1 MRTLALS
8 VLIWIVW
15 LPGLSHAL
23 GLGNITVK
31 SALNQPLHAEIALS
45 VERAEDLED
54 LSFKL
59 APEALFRR
67 LGIERPHYLTELRF
81 QPLARSDGQRVLQ
94 IQTTNPVREPF
105 LNFLIEATWPGGR
118 VVREYTVLLD
128 PPKVFE
134 PAPAASTLPVST
146 PRPPRSTPADTPPA
160 TPRPETAPRSA
171 QSYRVQAG
179 DTLWQLGTR
188 LRPDNDIS
196 VQQMMIALLRANPEA
211 FIDNN
216 INQVIRGRV
225 LRIPSREE
233 ILALSQQEALQEV
246 VRQNNLWRDYRT
258 RLTQHPVSPPAT
270 TPVAQAVTPSA
281 APTPAPVERT
291 PPSAQ
296 AAAPVDDRL
305 EIRANDVAAEELEQL
320 ARAEQNLAVARE
332 TAEARR
338 LEIEELR
345 SRVHELEENLS
356 RKDRLLTL
364 TNEQMAE
371 LQQHMIELQSE
382 RTDSRVEE
390 TQQALSALTQEPPT
404 GPDEAT
410 QPPQAPVSET
420 AAPLELVTTEPE
432 TTPTPLNL
440 LEEVFTESPAQ
451 PVLPDES
458 LSPPVPEQDWPL
470 AILDE
475 PFAEEPAA
483 PLAVEPLPPAAPV
496 TPPPAAEPTPLP
508 TPVQAAPSL
517 WEELLADPR
526 LPLAG
531 VGLAGILVLLLL
543 WSVIRGVLRRKQEDS
558 GDTLSDQ
565 MPAALTLNKPGGRTR
580 DTAPEDLS
588 SVSAATAPLAAAVP
602 PKEQTVELPP
612 EDMPSTPEQAQSPT
626 DELQEATQAEKE
638 IHTDDTIAEVDVYLA
653 YGLFDQAE
661 ELLKNALDKYP
672 ERIDYH
678 YKLVETYFS
687 TKNQEAFEFA
697 AQNMHTTLEGK
708 PSALWKRVVEMA
720 QELSP
725 ANPLFT
731 AGGTTSGTATSSAVA
746 AGAMGA
752 GLAGAAAAIGALDT
766 KEFEFAP
773 HELEETLSGVEFELD
788 DGSPLGKDTIEQE
801 IDLSV
806 TAESSKT
813 AAPEPDA
820 ELGDLASA
828 FDVVDT
834 REPSS
839 IDDGF
844 TIELD
849 DFAANLDDS
858 PLTSADSSRD
868 AATVVAEERP
878 ADQDDISIDLD
889 AFTSDFEASPLQD
902 TSTPASNTAIVAD
915 DAASLSPA
923 TAAEDDSFNIALDD
937 FATGLDDSPLQ
948 DTPTSASD
956 TASVADDAASLSPA
970 TAAEDDSFNIALD
983 DFATG
988 LDDSPLNTATPGD
1001 HSSAALASAAEP
1013 ASADDP
1019 FSSAMLDEFT
1029 FEAES
1034 PAADQPSSAN
1044 RLTAD
1049 TGDIMDFS
1057 ADELEGFELSDLE
1070 KELNQLGDAAPK
1082 GPHSEDKDT
1091 VADDFAVSF
1100 EDEKPGSAS
1109 EDDFLSALPLENSAH
1124 FDNANNTLDDGL
1136 DTFADFTQ
1144 TGEISTKIELARA
1157 YLEMGD
1163 PEGAR
1168 ATLEEV
1174 LAEGND
1180 AQKQKA
1186 SELLKQLPG

>member
-94 IQTTNPVREPF
+94 IQTPNPVREPF

-134 PAPAASTLPVST
+134 PAPAASNLPVSVPSPSRPAPAAT
-146 PRPPRSTPADTPPA
+146 APPAAPRPDTA
-160 TPRPETAPRSA
+160 AQTA

-258 RLTQHPVSPPAT
+258 RLTQDPVSPPAT

-296 AAAPVDDRL
+296 AAAPAEDRL
-305 EIRANDVAAEELEQL
+305 EIRANDIPVEELEQL

-404 GPDEAT
+404 GPDET
-410 QPPQAPVSET
+410 TRTPEPPVSDTLAGLESLAT
-420 AAPLELVTTEPE
+420 PPEAAQTTLPLLEAFTEP
-432 TTPTPLNL
+432 
-440 LEEVFTESPAQ
+440 PAHSI
-451 PVLPDES
+451 LPDES
-458 LSPPVPEQDWPL
+458 LSPPVPEQDWAPT
-470 AILDE
+470 ILDE
-475 PFAEEPAA
+475 PFADEPAA
-483 PLAVEPLPPAAPV
+483 PLAVEPLPPATPV
-496 TPPPAAEPTPLP
+496 TPPPAAEPTP
-508 TPVQAAPSL
+508 TPAPVPATPSL

-543 WSVIRGVLRRKQEDS
+543 WTVIRGVLRRKQEDS

-565 MPAALTLNKPGGRTR
+565 MPTALTLNKPGGRTR

-661 ELLKNALDKYP
+661 ELLKNALNKHP

-678 YKLVETYFS
+678 YKLVETYFA
-687 TKNQEAFEFA
+687 TKNQDAFDAA
-697 AQNMHTTLEGK
+697 AQNMHIALEGK
-708 PSALWKRVVEMA
+708 PSALWKRVAEMA

-725 ANPLFT
+725 ENPLFA
-731 AGGTTSGTATSSAVA
+731 AGGTTSGTGSSSVLA
-746 AGAMGA
+746 AGAAGA

-788 DGSPLGKDTIEQE
+788 DEPTLGQDTIEQE
-801 IDLSV
+801 IDLSATPTEAAEEIAPP
-806 TAESSKT
+806 TAQDFASELSDLT
-813 AAPEPDA
+813 AAFDA
-820 ELGDLASA
+820 V
-828 FDVVDT
+828 DVADPLT
-834 REPSS
+834 
-839 IDDGF
+839 DDSF

-849 DFAANLDDS
+849 DVATDLDDSPREPASPSSETTPAVHDEHTRSPTAQEDDDLSIDLDDVGADLDDS
-858 PLTSADSSRD
+858 PLEPASPSSETTPAVHDEHTRSLTAQEGDSL
-868 AATVVAEERP
+868 
-878 ADQDDISIDLD
+878 SIDLD
-889 AFTSDFEASPLQD
+889 DFGADLDDSQLEAAPPAQD
-902 TSTPASNTAIVAD
+902 AQTPRPTAQEDDALSIEQDDPFAATLDDRPEEEKSAPRDDARDTPAEEPDPFST
-915 DAASLSPA
+915 SS
-923 TAAEDDSFNIALDD
+923 LDD
-937 FATGLDDSPLQ
+937 FAFD
-948 DTPTSASD
+948 
-956 TASVADDAASLSPA
+956 
-970 TAAEDDSFNIALD
+970 
-983 DFATG
+983 
-988 LDDSPLNTATPGD
+988 
-1001 HSSAALASAAEP
+1001 
-1013 ASADDP
+1013 
-1019 FSSAMLDEFT
+1019 
-1029 FEAES
+1029 AES

-1044 RLTAD
+1044 RLATD

-1057 ADELEGFELSDLE
+1057 ADELESLELSDLE
-1070 KELNQLGDAAPK
+1070 KELNQLDDAAPK
-1082 GPHSEDKDT
+1082 GQDSTVELDADSEAFSIAFDRDT
-1091 VADDFAVSF
+1091 QSSD
-1100 EDEKPGSAS
+1100 SA
-1109 EDDFLSALPLENSAH
+1109 DDFLSDLQLESTAH
-1124 FDNANNTLDDGL
+1124 FERTDSQNDDL
-1136 DTFADFTQ
+1136 KADEFSDFADFTQ

-1180 AQKQKA
+1180 AQKDQA
-1186 SELLKQLPG
+1186 SALLKQLPG